1 MSNQNMI
8 TPEDILKQRDESRK
22 AFVLAHSANSS
33 GAFFARSGC
42 PCYNCRDSLD
52 PTGEEDARIANQMSL
67 MPSEPPMVERQNAT
81 CLDCENSHAS
91 HEECRV
97 RRISLPPPTMG
108 LRRHPFSPNLS
119 PIIGLVS
126 PRSLSDSSY
135 ANSQDQLRVCFEME
149 QRVKMALLKLKRS
162 YKRLEDLLAE
172 EDDFN
177 SHDEMAVNDML
188 LTDAIAKIDAIDNF
202 LEELNKE

>member
-22 AFVLAHSANSS
+22 AFVIAHSANSS
-33 GAFFARSGC
+33 GAFSARLDC
-42 PCYNCRDSLD
+42 PCYNCRDALD
-52 PTGEEDARIANQMSL
+52 PTGEEDARIANS
-67 MPSEPPMVERQNAT
+67 MPSEPPKLERQNAT
-81 CLDCENSHAS
+81 CLDCQQSHLCN
-91 HEECRV
+91 EVCRP
-97 RRISLPPPTMG
+97 RSLSLPPPTLG

-135 ANSQDQLRVCFEME
+135 ANSQDQFRVCHEME
-149 QRVKMALLKLKRS
+149 QRVKMMLLKLKRS
-162 YKRLEDLLAE
+162 YKRLEDILAE

-188 LTDAIAKIDAIDNF
+188 LTDTIAKIDAIDNF